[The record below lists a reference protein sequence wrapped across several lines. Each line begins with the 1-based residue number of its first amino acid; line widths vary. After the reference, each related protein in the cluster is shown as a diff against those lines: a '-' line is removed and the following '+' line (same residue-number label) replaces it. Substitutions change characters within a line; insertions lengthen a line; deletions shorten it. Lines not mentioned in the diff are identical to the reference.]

1 MTRMHT
7 PGHKHHRRLD
17 PIVRLAVLAVVPGR
31 STPHHPATAAPPA
44 AAAHAEHQPA
54 AAAHAAAAPVPT
66 SAPDRALRLQALLG
80 QHSILAAD
88 MMRGRIRGDDDFAQ
102 SADAALS
109 KNTDD
114 MTQLIGAL
122 FGSAAAKAFK
132 PKWEEHVVALFA
144 YAKGVADQDKED
156 RKSV

>member
-1 MTRMHT
+1 MRRMHM
-7 PGHKHHRRLD
+7 PGHKHHRRLA
-17 PIVRLAVLAVVPGR
+17 PIVWLGVIAVLPAGCTAHR
-31 STPHHPATAAPPA
+31 PATAAPPA
-44 AAAHAEHQPA
+44 AAHAEHQAA
-54 AAAHAAAAPVPT
+54 AAAHAATAPVPT

-122 FGSAAAKAFK
+122 FGAAAAKAFK
-132 PKWEEHVVALFA
+132 PKWEEHVVAL
-144 YAKGVADQDKED
+144 
-156 RKSV
+156 